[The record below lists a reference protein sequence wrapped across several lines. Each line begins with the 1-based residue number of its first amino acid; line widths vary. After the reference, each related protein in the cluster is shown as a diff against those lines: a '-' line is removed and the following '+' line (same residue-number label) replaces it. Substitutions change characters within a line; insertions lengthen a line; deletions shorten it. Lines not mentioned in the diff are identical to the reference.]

1 MNNLVIIKAGASF
14 ITESRYNGINFDL
27 TLDENVNA
35 KLYHN
40 ALITIGGTNYMYG
53 TIYITNPN
61 PADLSVTL
69 AKDTK
74 YHVNNREY
82 DPHGFTKLL
91 DIPQKVRFNNQT
103 SIILP
108 SSTILHT
115 VDNLLEFQLTKS
127 TPALLN

>member
-40 ALITIGGTNYMYG
+40 ALITIGGINYMYG

-61 PADLSVTL
+61 PADISVTL
-69 AKDTK
+69 VKDTK

-103 SIILP
+103 AIILP

-127 TPALLN
+127 TPALIN

>member
-1 MNNLVIIKAGASF
+1 MNNFVIIKAGASF
-14 ITESRYNGINFDL
+14 ITQSRYNGINFDL

-53 TIYITNPN
+53 TTHITNAAVN
-61 PADLSVTL
+61 DVTVTL
-69 AKDTK
+69 EKDTK

-108 SSTILHT
+108 SDTILHT

-127 TPALLN
+127 TPALIN

>member
-1 MNNLVIIKAGASF
+1 MNNFVIIKAGASF
-14 ITESRYNGINFDL
+14 ITQSRYNGINFDL

-53 TIYITNPN
+53 PTNVTNPAVN
-61 PADLSVTL
+61 DISVTL
-69 AKDTK
+69 EKDTK
-74 YHVNNREY
+74 YHLNNREY

-115 VDNLLEFQLTKS
+115 LDNSLEFQLTKS
-127 TPALLN
+127 TPAFLN

>member
-1 MNNLVIIKAGASF
+1 MNNFVIIKSGASF

-27 TLDENVNA
+27 TLDENVSA

-53 TIYITNPN
+53 TIYITNPAIN
-61 PADLSVTL
+61 DVSVAL

-103 SIILP
+103 PIILP
-108 SSTILHT
+108 SSAILHT
-115 VDNLLEFQLTKS
+115 IDNTLEFQLTKS
-127 TPALLN
+127 THAFLN

>member
-1 MNNLVIIKAGASF
+1 MNNFVIIKSGASF

-27 TLDENVNA
+27 TLDENVSA

-53 TIYITNPN
+53 TIYITNP
-61 PADLSVTL
+61 AISDVSVAL

-103 SIILP
+103 PIILP
-108 SSTILHT
+108 SSAILHT
-115 VDNLLEFQLTKS
+115 IDNSLEFQLTKS
-127 TPALLN
+127 TPAFLN